1 MPMHKLLVILFI
13 AFILPSCTHLHVPAD
28 AKLANQLKEDFSK
41 VTTNDSNIYSAML
54 ENKEQMEVKEQLRLE
69 SLKKESIKSTA
80 NALYIQGWK
89 EIRTELNNEKT
100 RLVDV
105 FVRMQRLG
113 TYDVASDKKL
123 MKVLEQQVAGIEG
136 KFWKELSD
144 EFLQRIRTHQK

>member
-1 MPMHKLLVILFI
+1 MLLTIPLACTPEEQDPVIE
-13 AFILPSCTHLHVPAD
+13 AFLQKTLTEQASAIRDYPLEKQVELYLAAMMRKHPSDPALASVVAENGAAIVPILSR
-28 AKLANQLKEDFSK
+28 
-41 VTTNDSNIYSAML
+41 
-54 ENKEQMEVKEQLRLE
+54 RLSE
-69 SLKKESIKSTA
+69 HEGDGDI
-80 NALYIQGWK
+80 
-89 EIRTELNNEKT
+89 EKT